1 MLNVN
6 TRFAIIKGVSSCGKS
21 TSIILFIRELM
32 ETDEFRFICNRD
44 SQRYHTILN
53 SLDLNKKT
61 KDLQCSILY
70 KNKLIYITT
79 FGDDA
84 TELNKRFCEHNGY
97 ADIIVCAGRPNDNR
111 HKKFQELYKNW
122 SIQDM
127 DCIVKEKCTEPAE
140 INREN
145 LVTAQLLKKKIDALI
160 KEM

>member
-32 ETDEFRFICNRD
+32 ETDKFRFIRNRD
-44 SQRYHTILN
+44 YQRYHTILT
-53 SLDLNKKT
+53 SLDLKNDT
-61 KDLQCSILY
+61 KDLQCSVMY
-70 KNKLIYITT
+70 KNKLLYITT

-97 ADIIVCAGRPNDNR
+97 ADIIICAGRPNDNR
-111 HKKFQELYKNW
+111 YKKFKELYKTWN
-122 SIQDM
+122 IQDM
-127 DCIVKEKCTEPAE
+127 DCIVKEKCTGPAE

-145 LVTAQLLKKKIDALI
+145 LVTAQLLKKKIDDLI

>member
-6 TRFAIIKGVSSCGKS
+6 TRFAIIRGFSDCGKS
-21 TSIILFIRELM
+21 TSIILFIRELV

-44 SQRYHTILN
+44 SQRFHTILN

-97 ADIIVCAGRPNDNR
+97 ADIIVAPAD
-111 HKKFQELYKNW
+111 LMTIDIKNFK
-122 SIQDM
+122 SY
-127 DCIVKEKCTEPAE
+127 T
-140 INREN
+140 
-145 LVTAQLLKKKIDALI
+145 KIGVFKTWIAL
-160 KEM
+160 

>member
-1 MLNVN
+1 MLNIN
-6 TRFAIIKGVSSCGKS
+6 TRFAIINGVSGCGKS

-32 ETDEFRFICNRD
+32 ETDEFRFIRNRD
-44 SQRYHTILN
+44 YQRYHTILN
-53 SLDLNKKT
+53 SLDLNNKT
-61 KDLQCSILY
+61 KDLQCSVLY

-97 ADIIVCAGRPNDNR
+97 TDIIVCGSRPNDNR

-122 SIQDM
+122 NIQDI
-127 DCIVKEKCTEPAE
+127 DCLVKEKCTEPIE
-140 INREN
+140 MEKKN
-145 LVTAQLLKKKIDALI
+145 LATAQSLKEKIDNLI